1 MREILSRRG
10 IFTQEELN
18 NLEARE
24 DYEALQEQ
32 VEGMNVDELLDALA
46 ERSEEILDED
56 TQSLEERWEHF
67 KTALRELITE
77 RERVQG
83 ETEETLD
90 EMRER
95 LTSEARTRAE
105 EAIRNRVSWIPLIG
119 ERIGNWIIET
129 MQQDQDETNS
139 SFQSI
144 VRNVLFALATSIF

>member
-32 VEGMNVDELLDALA
+32 VEGMNVDELLDTLA

-56 TQSLEERWEHF
+56 THSLEERWEHF
-67 KTALRELITE
+67 KTTLRELIAE
-77 RERVQG
+77 REAVQG

-95 LTSEARTRAE
+95 ITSEARTRAE

-129 MQQDQDETNS
+129 MQQDQDETSS
-139 SFQSI
+139 SFQSV